1 LLEGYKPVKKSLYW
15 LMGDRTGRVMT
26 ATWNWLLGIPIEAN
40 SQIAKE
46 VAAESLVSMQNSVNK
61 LMEGVATVIAAYQ
74 QARTI
79 YEVKQKE
86 AQQAESQAMLAH
98 QQGNEEAAHLAMG
111 KAIQI
116 EFLLPQLQTRV
127 TQAEQLAEQMKLKL
141 KLERQKLEQFKIEMQ
156 NLSALAEV
164 NQALAVI
171 AKTSGDLDIGT
182 ARAQF
187 EQAGKAIE
195 HQYIKGSI
203 RAELSQNPND
213 SLQANFD
220 KLTLDDEIA
229 QRLRLKVQDS

>member
-1 LLEGYKPVKKSLYW
+1 MRKSIYW

-40 SQIAKE
+40 PQIAKE
-46 VAAESLVSMQNSVNK
+46 VAAESLLSMQDSVNR
-61 LMEGVATVIAAYQ
+61 LMESVATVIAAYQ
-74 QARTI
+74 QARAI
-79 YEVKQKE
+79 YEAKQKE
-86 AQQAESQAMLAH
+86 AQQAENQAMLAH

-116 EFLLPQLQTRV
+116 EFLLPQLQERV

-164 NQALAVI
+164 NQALAAI
-171 AKTSGDLDIGT
+171 AKTSGNLDIGT

-195 HQYIKGSI
+195 NQYLKGSI
-203 RAELSQNPND
+203 QAELSQNPND
-213 SLQANFD
+213 LLQSNLD
-220 KLTLDDEIA
+220 KLTLDDQIA
-229 QRLRLKVQDS
+229 QRLRLKAQNS